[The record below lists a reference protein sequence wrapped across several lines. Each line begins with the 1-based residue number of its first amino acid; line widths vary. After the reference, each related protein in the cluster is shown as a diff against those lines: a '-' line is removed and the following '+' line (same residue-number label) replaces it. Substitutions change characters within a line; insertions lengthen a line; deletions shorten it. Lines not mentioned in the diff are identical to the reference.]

1 MAARGLGVRDESS
14 RARCYSPPVAI
25 EIRTMREDEAPAW
38 LDCAATTFL
47 DRIDLAKV
55 AEEVKPLW
63 DFGRVW
69 GALDGELVVGTLR
82 TWASELTLPGCDRLP
97 ASAVSGVSV
106 RATHRRRGILSRVV
120 AAEHAAARERGE
132 AIAMLYASE
141 YPIYGRFGYGP
152 ASTAATW
159 TIDTATTGFH
169 RPPSGSVE
177 FATPSI
183 ETRDAMKVVFDT
195 WRLRQPAEIR
205 RRDFSW
211 DFDLALRE
219 SIWGP
224 AWKGFAALHRDASGT
239 VDGYVR
245 YRGEEKWE
253 HRQPRAIINVDELH
267 ALTDDAYDALWQF
280 LASMDLVRTIKAER
294 RSPSER
300 LPWLLTNAR
309 AAEPSEV
316 GDGLWVCL
324 LDIPRALAA
333 RAYERECAIV
343 IEAVERAGTD
353 GETRTRVALDAGPHG
368 ATCAPTDRSPDLTVA
383 TAALGAAY
391 LGGTRLR
398 DAVAARGA
406 DEHTPGA
413 LAKADALFATLDS
426 PWCSTFF

>member
-1 MAARGLGVRDESS
+1 M
-14 RARCYSPPVAI
+14 AI
-25 EIRTMREDEAPAW
+25 EIRTMREEETPAW
-38 LDCAATTFL
+38 LECTTTTFFEQ
-47 DRIDLAKV
+47 IDLARV

-82 TWASELTLPGCDRLP
+82 TWASELTLPGAGRLP
-97 ASAVSGVSV
+97 AASVSGVSV
-106 RATHRRRGILSRVV
+106 RATHRRTGILSRLVE
-120 AAEHAAARERGE
+120 AEHAAARERGE
-132 AIAMLYASE
+132 AVAMLYASE

-152 ASTAATW
+152 ASPMATW
-159 TIDTATTGFH
+159 TIDTAATGFH

-177 FATPSI
+177 FAPASV
-183 ETRDAMKVVFDT
+183 ETRDAMKVVFDA
-195 WRLRQPAEIR
+195 WRLRQPGEIR

-219 SIWGP
+219 SVWGT
-224 AWKGFAALHRDASGT
+224 AWKGFVALHRDADGT

-253 HRQPRAIINVDELH
+253 HRQPRAIVNVDELH

-280 LASMDLVRTIKAER
+280 LAGMDLVKTIRAER
-294 RSPSER
+294 RSPIER
-300 LPWLLTNAR
+300 FPWLLTNAR

-324 LDIPRALAA
+324 LDIPRALAS
-333 RAYERECAIV
+333 RAYERKGSIV
-343 IEAVERAGTD
+343 IEVIERAGTAA
-353 GETRTRVALDAGPHG
+353 ERRTNVALDATPAG
-368 ATCAPTDRSPDLTVA
+368 ATCTPTDRSPDLTLDA
-383 TAALGAAY
+383 AALGAAY

-398 DAVAARGA
+398 DAVATRGS
-406 DEHTPGA
+406 DEHTPDA
-413 LAKADALFATLDS
+413 LARADALFATLDS